1 MLSPIVEK
9 ISREQKK
16 APEGIDAVKVGNT
29 VHVHVKIKEGD
40 KERVQVYKGLIIARG
55 GRGSTATFTVR
66 RISHGV
72 GVERV
77 FPVHSPFLAKI
88 ELEREGRVRR
98 SKLYYLRDLSG
109 KKTRLRQRRA

>member
-9 ISREQKK
+9 ISRAQMK
-16 APEGIDAVKVGNT
+16 APEGIEAVKVGNT
-29 VHVHVKIKEGD
+29 VHVHVKIKEGE
-40 KERVQVYKGLIIARG
+40 KERVQVYKGLVIARG

-72 GVERV
+72 GVERI

-88 ELEREGRVRR
+88 EMEREGRVRR
-98 SKLYYLRDLSG
+98 SKLYYLRDLAG